1 MVRKNSA
8 MTGSNHARAP
18 RLFVTSDLDA
28 GARAAF
34 DEGQA
39 HYLRHV
45 LRLGDSAPLL
55 LFNGR
60 DGEWRATLAHQGKH
74 GALAH
79 VAGQTRAQA
88 SAPDIWLLFA
98 PIKRTPA
105 DFIAQKATELGASAL
120 MPVITRRTIVSRV
133 NDARMKA
140 NAIEAA
146 EQCERLDVPAC
157 HAAADLMDVLGNFA
171 EDRVLV
177 FADEAGV
184 DDGAAKP
191 IAQAMAPWRGKKK
204 FALLIGPEGGFDP
217 TERKAIRALKQSVAV
232 TLGPRILRADTA
244 ALAGLA
250 LLQANCGDW
259 I

>member
-1 MVRKNSA
+1 MRKNSA
-8 MTGSNHARAP
+8 MNGSNHARAP
-18 RLFVTSDLDA
+18 RLFVTADLGADA
-28 GARAAF
+28 EATF

-45 LRLGDSAPLL
+45 LRLNDRAPLL

-60 DGEWRATLAHQGKH
+60 DGEWRATLAHQGKRD
-74 GALAH
+74 ALAH
-79 VAGQTRAQA
+79 VAVQTRTQA
-88 SAPDIWLLFA
+88 SSPDIWLLFA

-105 DFIAQKATELGASAL
+105 DFIAQKATELGVSAL
-120 MPVITRRTIVSRV
+120 MPVITRRTVVSRV

-157 HAAADLMDVLGNFA
+157 HSAQDLMDVLGGFPA
-171 EDRVLV
+171 DRVLV

-184 DDGAAKP
+184 DDGKALPLAR
-191 IAQAMAPWRGKKK
+191 AVAPCRGQKK

-217 TERKAIRALKQSVAV
+217 VERDAIRALKQAIAV

-244 ALAGLA
+244 ALSGLA

-259 I
+259 V

>member
-1 MVRKNSA
+1 
-8 MTGSNHARAP
+8 MTGSNHARSP
-18 RLFVTSDLDA
+18 RLFVISALEA
-28 GARAAF
+28 GGDTPF

-45 LRLGDSAPLL
+45 LRLEDGAPLL

-60 DGEWRATLAHQGKH
+60 DGEWRATLGHQGKRGADARVTDQVRTQHH
-74 GALAH
+74 G
-79 VAGQTRAQA
+79 
-88 SAPDIWLLFA
+88 PDIWLLFA

-105 DFIAQKATELGASAL
+105 DFIAQKATELGVSAL

-133 NDARMKA
+133 NDERMKA

-157 HAAADLMDVLGNFA
+157 HAAMPLMDVLAHFPA
-171 EDRVLV
+171 DRTLV
-177 FADEAGV
+177 FADETGV
-184 DDGAAKP
+184 DDGGARP
-191 IAQAMAPWRGKKK
+191 MAQALAPHRTQKK

-217 TERKAIRALKQSVAV
+217 AERAAIRAMKQAVAV

>member
-1 MVRKNSA
+1 

-18 RLFVTSDLDA
+18 RLFVTADLCP
-28 GARAAF
+28 GAEAAF

-45 LRLGDSAPLL
+45 LRLEGGAPLL

-60 DGEWRATLAHQGKH
+60 DGEWRATLAHQGKR
-74 GALAH
+74 GAAAH
-79 VAGQTRAQA
+79 VAAQTRAQIA
-88 SAPDIWLLFA
+88 SPDIWLLFA

-105 DFIAQKATELGASAL
+105 DFIAQKATELGVSAL

-157 HAAADLMDVLGNFA
+157 HAAQDLMDVLGGFPA
-171 EDRVLV
+171 DRMLV

-191 IAQAMAPWRGKKK
+191 VAAALAPHHGQKRW
-204 FALLIGPEGGFDP
+204 ALLIGPEGGFEP
-217 TERKAIRALKQSVAV
+217 AERDAIRALKQAVPV

-259 I
+259 V